1 MCTDKCGYSCL
12 VLPTLRNTA
21 PSTCSK
27 CLLSC
32 HFSLAICR
40 FGFFSPQG
48 RKKLQGTDR
57 HCSLFHTSNLEPSY
71 VEVLHSQGSYLTSL
85 PFQPKHSSYNSE
97 VLVQSSAPAE
107 QRESCVWPKLLLMQH
122 VLANQS
128 ELGLSLLKML
138 GKTTSELFTQFPSRH
153 FSVDK

>member
-1 MCTDKCGYSCL
+1 MWVLLPCAANTKKYSPKHMQQVPSKL
-12 VLPTLRNTA
+12 SFFLGHLQVWLFFPTRQEEVAGN
-21 PSTCSK
+21 
-27 CLLSC
+27 
-32 HFSLAICR
+32 
-40 FGFFSPQG
+40 
-48 RKKLQGTDR
+48 R
-57 HCSLFHTSNLEPSY
+57 HCSLFHTSNLDPSY
-71 VEVLHSQGSYLTSL
+71 VEVLHSQGSYLPSL
-85 PFQPKHSSYNSE
+85 PFQPKHSSCNTE